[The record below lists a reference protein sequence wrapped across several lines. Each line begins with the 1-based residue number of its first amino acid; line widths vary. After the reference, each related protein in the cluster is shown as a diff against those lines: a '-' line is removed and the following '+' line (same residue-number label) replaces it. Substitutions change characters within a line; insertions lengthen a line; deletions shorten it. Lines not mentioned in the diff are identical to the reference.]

1 MQKNV
6 IELQKDN
13 AGKYSVVAGVT
24 ALGAMVASSANA
36 ALDPNIATGLTSL
49 QTDFT
54 SLMTLVYPIMIS
66 ISVALVVFGSVKMFI
81 HKAAGK

>member
-1 MQKNV
+1 MK
-6 IELQKDN
+6 
-13 AGKYSVVAGVT
+13 KYL
-24 ALGAMVASSANA
+24 LGLLAATLSLFGFQAQA

-54 SLMTLVYPIMIS
+54 ALMALVYPVMIA
-66 ISVALVVFGSVKMFI
+66 ITVALVIFGLVKMFI